1 MMPQENIFNDYATMN
16 DNDINLYPD
25 FGPNADDLI
34 NWDGLEDLFPG
45 FLSSETTDKLT
56 ELKQLRWPSVPIVH
70 DRTEQFFP
78 GPSPSILKAPSLN
91 PRSFVQ
97 RSEIIKGTQG
107 VTSMIFHTLK
117 SYPRMLARHKSLP
130 PFIHPFLVSSEA
142 GSKYMEPLHNCF
154 SLMYMLGSGIEGSH
168 KLFWRNVKIECD
180 RLCQEF
186 QQFGK
191 WEALA
196 ASQAL
201 LIYTLVRLDEG
212 QTEFNNHDTLLLKS
226 VSLISRLFGRDN
238 NEWGNAQT
246 ALDPRT
252 VWEDW
257 LYEESK
263 RRLCVIYRVLNML
276 VYYEPAAMCNP
287 PKDIIISP
295 LPTERQLW
303 EASNE
308 TSWIAEKEKLS
319 GPTNSF
325 GLATNGELVKMRN
338 EEAQCTGSITPP
350 RPFEAHS
357 DIPDSWTDWSSGMD
371 GLGGLVMLAASLAR
385 N

>member
-180 RLCQEF
+180 RLCQEVKNLTSASTHGDYRLEANFELKF

-226 VSLISRLFGRDN
+226 VSVRMSS
-238 NEWGNAQT
+238 
-246 ALDPRT
+246 
-252 VWEDW
+252 
-257 LYEESK
+257 LY
-263 RRLCVIYRVLNML
+263 
-276 VYYEPAAMCNP
+276 
-287 PKDIIISP
+287 III
-295 LPTERQLW
+295 
-303 EASNE
+303 
-308 TSWIAEKEKLS
+308 
-319 GPTNSF
+319 G
-325 GLATNGELVKMRN
+325 
-338 EEAQCTGSITPP
+338 
-350 RPFEAHS
+350 
-357 DIPDSWTDWSSGMD
+357 
-371 GLGGLVMLAASLAR
+371 
-385 N
+385 